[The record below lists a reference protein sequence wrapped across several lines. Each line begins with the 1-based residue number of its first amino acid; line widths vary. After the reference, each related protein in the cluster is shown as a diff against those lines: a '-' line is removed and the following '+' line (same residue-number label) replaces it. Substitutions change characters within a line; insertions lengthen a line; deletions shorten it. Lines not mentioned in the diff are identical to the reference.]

1 VTVSKSYRGLNAV
14 HSFGA
19 VVMPCELNAILK
31 SGNLNESY
39 CFVLSGGAV
48 CCAVEG
54 VWVNF

>member
-1 VTVSKSYRGLNAV
+1 M

-19 VVMPCELNAILK
+19 VVTPCELNAILK

-54 VWVNF
+54 GWVNFWFCG